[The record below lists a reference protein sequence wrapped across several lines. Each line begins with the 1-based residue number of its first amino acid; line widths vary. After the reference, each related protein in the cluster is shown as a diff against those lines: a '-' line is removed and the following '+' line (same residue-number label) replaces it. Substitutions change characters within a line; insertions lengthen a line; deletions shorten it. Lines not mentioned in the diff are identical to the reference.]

1 MDLAFSTF
9 ILKFPTMKRVAYSV
23 LLICT
28 ALVLSSWA
36 GGPAKEC
43 SKDSFAIVRIVQ
55 PMSDLFDIRPVM
67 YISKGEGKIE
77 QVEMTDA
84 EVADGHQLLK
94 QTITEFLINGY
105 TIQTATETVDDGLK
119 LNTYYLKKKVI

>member
-1 MDLAFSTF
+1 
-9 ILKFPTMKRVAYSV
+9 MKRVAYSV
-23 LLICT
+23 LLTCT
-28 ALVLSSWA
+28 ALVLSSWT

-43 SKDSFAIVRIVQ
+43 SKDSLAIVRIVQ